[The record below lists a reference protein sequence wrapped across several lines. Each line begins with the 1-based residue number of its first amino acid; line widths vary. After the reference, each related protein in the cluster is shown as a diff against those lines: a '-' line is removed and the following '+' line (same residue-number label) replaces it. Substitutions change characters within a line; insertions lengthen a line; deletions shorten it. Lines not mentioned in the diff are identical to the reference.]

1 MLYSGK
7 MIILNK
13 EQEKFKKEFLN
24 PIKFSLYF
32 LKNVPM
38 GWFSGMKLKKLSEKS
53 AVSYVPFKWY
63 YRWQNKN
70 PFRSMYFAVQSMGA
84 ELSTASIAT
93 LAIKGIKPSIA
104 FIVTGMRSTYFKKA
118 TNNTIFRCDDGEKIF
133 NAVTQAINSKKGV
146 SVEVKS
152 IGKLEDGTIVSEF
165 FFTWSFKQRS
175 NEN

>member
-32 LKNVPM
+32 FKNVPM
-38 GWFSGMKLKKLSEKS
+38 GWFSGMKLKKLSEKN

-118 TNNTIFRCDDGEKIF
+118 TDNSVDAVSDRDLSTVYISTVNIHDDNFNIIMKANFAQPIFKTE
-133 NAVTQAINSKKGV
+133 
-146 SVEVKS
+146 
-152 IGKLEDGTIVSEF
+152 EDEF
-165 FFTWSFKQRS
+165 IIRLKEDF
-175 NEN
+175 

>member
-1 MLYSGK
+1 
-7 MIILNK
+7 MITLN
-13 EQEKFKKEFLN
+13 EQQKKFSKKWKNPFL
-24 PIKFSLYF
+24 FSLYF
-32 LKNVPM
+32 LFNVPM

-93 LAIKGIKPSIA
+93 LAIKGINPSMA

-152 IGKLEDGTIVSEF
+152 TGKLEDGTIVSEF
-165 FFTWSFKQRS
+165 FFIWSFKQRS
-175 NEN
+175 NED